1 MSITNKTYNKKKS
14 FTNTNNF
21 KSHQDFNKKES
32 NSMRLKQSSKE
43 SLQKVYPKEFC
54 AVVRV
59 IWKKNNVFI
68 NITNLRGKTIY
79 KMSAGC
85 IEKRKVKKELRK
97 MLNFMLE
104 SVSVFVKANFDSVHI
119 LVKGKSLKSIFPV
132 FNTLRYKETPITRLK
147 VSSGVLHNGC
157 RPPKKRRV

>member
-59 IWKKNNVFI
+59 I
-68 NITNLRGKTIY
+68 
-79 KMSAGC
+79 
-85 IEKRKVKKELRK
+85 
-97 MLNFMLE
+97 
-104 SVSVFVKANFDSVHI
+104 
-119 LVKGKSLKSIFPV
+119 
-132 FNTLRYKETPITRLK
+132 
-147 VSSGVLHNGC
+147 
-157 RPPKKRRV
+157 